1 MPAEVFPSVRILRSS
16 ASVLRTTSERDMRS
30 GPRSPPRA
38 SSPWHD
44 AHAVSKA
51 ALASM
56 RLTAFVLDAV
66 LPGLFCALRETAAI
80 ARKQDTAVNRIKT
93 SAETDR
99 FLRSLGMA
107 DLKQFGLRDQ
117 LFRKQRNRLL
127 RMLPKMLKCARLKRS
142 EERRVGK
149 GVDLGRCRSIKNKI
163 ERRK

>member
-16 ASVLRTTSERDMRS
+16 ASVLRTTSERDTRS

-66 LPGLFCALRETAAI
+66 LPGLFCALR
-80 ARKQDTAVNRIKT
+80 
-93 SAETDR
+93 
-99 FLRSLGMA
+99 
-107 DLKQFGLRDQ
+107 
-117 LFRKQRNRLL
+117 
-127 RMLPKMLKCARLKRS
+127 RS
-142 EERRVGK
+142 EEHTSELQSRLHLVCRLLLEKKKNTRRLVNSAMTIGK
-149 GVDLGRCRSIKNKI
+149 RAPPLPQPLTARVVSATARAVLNIDSATPAVHDDLDTQASLRLMSS
-163 ERRK
+163 

>member
-16 ASVLRTTSERDMRS
+16 ASVLRTTSERDTRS

-66 LPGLFCALRETAAI
+66 LPGLFCALR
-80 ARKQDTAVNRIKT
+80 
-93 SAETDR
+93 
-99 FLRSLGMA
+99 
-107 DLKQFGLRDQ
+107 
-117 LFRKQRNRLL
+117 
-127 RMLPKMLKCARLKRS
+127 RS
-142 EERRVGK
+142 EEHTSELQSRLHLVCRLLLEKKKNTRRLDMACSKCVRPF
-149 GVDLGRCRSIKNKI
+149 VLYLRCWSSYSLASYRTNI
-163 ERRK
+163 

>member
-16 ASVLRTTSERDMRS
+16 ASVLRTTSERDTRS

-66 LPGLFCALRETAAI
+66 LPGLFCALR
-80 ARKQDTAVNRIKT
+80 
-93 SAETDR
+93 
-99 FLRSLGMA
+99 
-107 DLKQFGLRDQ
+107 
-117 LFRKQRNRLL
+117 
-127 RMLPKMLKCARLKRS
+127 RS
-142 EERRVGK
+142 EEHTSELQSRLHLVCRLLLEKKKNTRR
-149 GVDLGRCRSIKNKI
+149 LCHSSIIIISMTATAHLSTCVK
-163 ERRK
+163 RAGLWLRVVAVRFHYCPSV